1 MMCRPSLPV
10 FIFYLSAIP
19 AGIGCFFVVHTK
31 KIPEKL
37 FILNFSCY
45 NDLDLVWAIY
55 TMRRDCLV
63 NELSRSVNKFFLW
76 EEYFYGIKRVY
87 Y

>member
-10 FIFYLSAIP
+10 FIFYISAIP
-19 AGIGCFFVVHTK
+19 AGIGCFFCSAHK

-55 TMRRDCLV
+55 TMRHDCLV
-63 NELSRSVNKFFLW
+63 NELGQSVNKFFLW
-76 EEYFYGIKRVY
+76 EEYFYGIEGLCI
-87 Y
+87 